1 MGARSN
7 DRNKPTNRRRGGR
20 SLVAPGQAPEG
31 SRPRA
36 PRVVALNEPHQ
47 FIVRDEGDPVI
58 VCGPRRSN
66 NEKAEGNFVSGVK
79 ATIDRSDPKRLLVTF
94 SGLVFEGQGGGEK
107 KQEAQHGDE
116 GKDLHFMVQEARED
130 VALSSNAEEM
140 ETCSLYEDDL

>member
-1 MGARSN
+1 MGARTN

-47 FIVRDEGDPVI
+47 FILKDEGDPVI
-58 VCGPRRSN
+58 VCGPRPSN
-66 NEKAEGNFVSGVK
+66 NEKVEGNAVSKVK

-94 SGLVFEGQGGGEK
+94 SGLVFEGQGGGEE

-116 GKDLHFMVQEARED
+116 GKDVRSMVQEARED
-130 VALSSNAEEM
+130 VGLSSNAEEM
-140 ETCSLYEDDL
+140 DTYSLYEEEF